1 MGAVTTGS
9 IQTISNVPSMNDCE
23 ALLSQIFTQTGL
35 PLNGAQVAAA
45 AAAATAGLPAAFGL
59 AAAAAGTSFTKPLS
73 GNPSNKGKML
83 VRLQKRLI
91 SGIFFFFFF

>member
-1 MGAVTTGS
+1 MGVVTVGNNQANS
-9 IQTISNVPSMNDCE
+9 SVPSMHDCE

-59 AAAAAGTSFTKPLS
+59 AAAAGASFTKPLG
-73 GNPSNKGKML
+73 GNSSNKG
-83 VRLQKRLI
+83 
-91 SGIFFFFFF
+91 